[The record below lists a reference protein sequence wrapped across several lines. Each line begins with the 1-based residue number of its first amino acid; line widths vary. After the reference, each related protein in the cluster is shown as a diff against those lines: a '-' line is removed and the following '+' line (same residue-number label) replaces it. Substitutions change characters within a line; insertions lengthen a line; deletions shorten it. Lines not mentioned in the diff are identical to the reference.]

1 MSKTDHF
8 QVQRFALYR
17 HAKGVHNE
25 VGPWGRVSNVLQT
38 GSVPPSAFGV
48 GHKFAHAYNDLV
60 LDYAS
65 YTGRISTTLMHVS
78 QNLQSVAEAYGN
90 AEAANV
96 VNINDIGD
104 QF

>member
-8 QVQRFALYR
+8 QVQRTALFR
-17 HAKGVHNE
+17 HAKDVHNE
-25 VGPWGRVSNVLQT
+25 VEPWGKVSSTLET

-48 GHKFAHAYNDLV
+48 GHKFAQAYNDLV

-65 YTGRISTTLMHVS
+65 YTGRISTTLVHVS
-78 QNLQSVAEAYGN
+78 QNLRSVAESYGN
-90 AEAANV
+90 AEAANAI
-96 VNINDIGD
+96 NIDDIGE